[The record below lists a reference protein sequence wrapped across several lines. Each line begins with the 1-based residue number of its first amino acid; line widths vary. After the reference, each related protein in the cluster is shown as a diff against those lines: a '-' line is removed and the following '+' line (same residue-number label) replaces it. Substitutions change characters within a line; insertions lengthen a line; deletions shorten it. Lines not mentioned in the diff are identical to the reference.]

1 MDLLLVCANSAVTVM
16 SVDVWVIERLCKALC
31 PLRLENHE
39 HEHSLRNMQSM
50 SVSHL
55 CYKIMRPQMTLLFH
69 VSLQLSEMH
78 LFPVQFKLELQSIF
92 DLIARKGRVQSI
104 NQSV

>member
-1 MDLLLVCANSAVTVM
+1 
-16 SVDVWVIERLCKALC
+16 
-31 PLRLENHE
+31 
-39 HEHSLRNMQSM
+39 
-50 SVSHL
+50 
-55 CYKIMRPQMTLLFH
+55 MRPQMALLFH